1 MSVEGVEL
9 GTVALSAATRDLTA
23 PLVLLRQLSFQLD
36 AQLANGNQANAS
48 EALEQIRLTVERT
61 FAIADQLKIAVAQVD
76 SLSLE
81 PVQIVGLC
89 HELNDELRPL
99 GKELKCRLDFELP
112 RRQDVVAV
120 GNYQALKTVLNGFL
134 SDALYYS
141 QSSNKDDDRI
151 VRVRVGADH
160 RQNIKLTIQ
169 DDGPNFS
176 LTKSLDMAKQA
187 GVINPTEARP
197 LMGSLNLLL
206 ADKLMRAMNGDLV
219 VHNRRKGGVAIETI
233 LPVSRQLSLLGD
245 IVVKMSQK
253 VQSSKYVVL
262 LEDDHWFA
270 DSLAKSLQT
279 SLNNVAVET
288 IDDPE
293 VAMMTIDKHM
303 PDLLIADL
311 HLGSRNFLTLLN
323 ELASYPDTL
332 ALPKIILSSSG
343 NQLDVADLQNYGV
356 QAIYDKRT
364 YDYATLLKD
373 VKGILDRANQP
384 NY

>member
-141 QSSNKDDDRI
+141 QSSNKDDDRM
-151 VRVRVGADH
+151 VRVRVGADR

-206 ADKLMRAMNGDLV
+206 ADKLMRAMNGGLV

-245 IVVKMSQK
+245 IV
-253 VQSSKYVVL
+253 
-262 LEDDHWFA
+262 
-270 DSLAKSLQT
+270 
-279 SLNNVAVET
+279 
-288 IDDPE
+288 
-293 VAMMTIDKHM
+293 
-303 PDLLIADL
+303 
-311 HLGSRNFLTLLN
+311 
-323 ELASYPDTL
+323 
-332 ALPKIILSSSG
+332 
-343 NQLDVADLQNYGV
+343 
-356 QAIYDKRT
+356 
-364 YDYATLLKD
+364 
-373 VKGILDRANQP
+373 
-384 NY
+384 